1 MNGKIIK
8 LSLLF
13 RAMSDANRLKIIHLV
28 HKKNLRCKLDK
39 SGKCEDQ
46 ACMKFLSEHLKIGFP
61 TISHHVKELVSAG
74 IVKTKKEGRWSH
86 LQINPKKFDDIITFL
101 KELRTK

>member
-1 MNGKIIK
+1 MQKEIT
-8 LSLLF
+8 LSNIFKAL
-13 RAMSDANRLKIIHLV
+13 SDSNRLQIVQLIY
-28 HKKNLRCKLDK
+28 KKNLRCKLDK
-39 SGKCEDQ
+39 SGKCEDL

-86 LQINPKKFDDIITFL
+86 LRINPKKFDGIITFL
-101 KELRTK
+101 QKFN